1 MSHGGFGQPQG
12 GQQQNQPQQ
21 QFRQPQEANMQVKMG
36 QPQQPQRQ
44 ANFSPAAPQHGGQ
57 QQGGQ
62 PGQQQGQQGQQGQQ
76 AYGYQPP
83 HVPEFKVAGV
93 GGAPYSECHGSHR
106 SRFNLA
112 QLRQSDGIIPL
123 QYGTNRFASQK
134 GMTGFGSPRDVNGKH
149 LHRVWDDL
157 YNDEADEYER
167 RQQQFGLGQHQQ
179 QEYQQQGGISNQPQ
193 GGQQQQYYQ
202 QH

>member
-36 QPQQPQRQ
+36 GPQQPQRQ
-44 ANFSPAAPQHGGQ
+44 PNFSPAAPQ
-57 QQGGQ
+57 QG
-62 PGQQQGQQGQQGQQ
+62 GQQGQQLNQ
-76 AYGYQPP
+76 AGGYYQPP

-106 SRFNLA
+106 SRFNMS

-193 GGQQQQYYQ
+193 GQQQQYYQ